1 MSREE
6 KCINCL
12 RKADIGRPG
21 AEILTPGGKIKKI
34 QDFLM
39 TYLTVDVTLNA

>member
-1 MSREE
+1 MLSRKKWIDCMSHEE

-21 AEILTPGGKIKKI
+21 AEILTPGGKIKKNPRL
-34 QDFLM
+34 FL
-39 TYLTVDVTLNA
+39 